1 MTVNASRPMQNLESV
16 TVNVTE
22 GWPMSRPRKDRA
34 VHEAR
39 GERAKQIRD
48 ALGLS
53 QTDFL
58 PLLNEAA
65 RSLGLP
71 EVYRKDYV
79 VSRTETGS
87 RPMTFE
93 DVAVWLSL
101 DPKERTWEWLVFGG
115 IPKAHKTVL
124 KRVSGGLRRLER

>member
-1 MTVNASRPMQNLESV
+1 MT
-16 TVNVTE
+16 
-22 GWPMSRPRKDRA
+22 RPRKDRA
-34 VHEAR
+34 AHEAR
-39 GERAKQIRD
+39 GERAKMIRD

-65 RSLGLP
+65 KRLGLP
-71 EVYRKDYV
+71 AVYSKDYV

-93 DVAVWLSL
+93 DVAVWSSL
-101 DPKERTWEWLVFGG
+101 DKAQRGWEWLALGEN
-115 IPKAHKTVL
+115 IPVATSALFKQITREA
-124 KRVSGGLRRLER
+124 LRAAR